1 MRMVY
6 VCRSSRGKINSI
18 VDTVYNFGIKLLI
31 IILFGIG
38 PILRTDPV
46 VRQVSMERVYK
57 KIPTSLCSYTHC
69 LLYIKI
75 FFTNI
80 LTERVVHSVKNFK

>member
-1 MRMVY
+1 MVY

-46 VRQVSMERVYK
+46 VRQVSRERVTRKYLPRSVHILIVCCVSK
-57 KIPTSLCSYTHC
+57 Y
-69 LLYIKI
+69 I

-80 LTERVVHSVKNFK
+80 LTEKVVHSVKDFK